1 MQHDG
6 MVSTN
11 QIVLIFF
18 FSLGGGIFFTME
30 KIKLG
35 VFGGFFFFFF
45 FWGYGGIKEAN
56 EES

>member
-1 MQHDG
+1 MWHG
-6 MVSTN
+6 FHY

-30 KIKLG
+30 KNNL
-35 VFGGFFFFFF
+35 GGFFNFFLR
-45 FWGYGGIKEAN
+45 GYGGIKEAS